1 MKEYKNY
8 MDRIRLDEEQ
18 HARFLQAMKNAAEAG
33 PDTAPSEA
41 EDLQNVRRLSSSES
55 KVRKFRRRIGAAAAV
70 VALAIISL
78 TIFPR
83 LGSTFT
89 TSKAVD
95 KNTEAVAPG
104 QASVTTNSL
113 PGATALLPGATAAA
127 AETQAYSEAASFVV
141 VTADPAATAAS
152 VPTKNA
158 TRAATT
164 ASSDT
169 DSRTDTKAASASPD
183 GSAVSPTGSPAQP
196 EEYVIVELVTSSE
209 PCITFYT
216 NSVITEVL
224 NLPDESVLAVREW
237 IDKDLLIPVASVPT
251 SVAGTE
257 NHKEVLITLD
267 GIVYTLNEAAD
278 PEQLQTVR
286 DRIGQF
292 RTAP

>member
-1 MKEYKNY
+1 MKKYKNY
-8 MDRIRLDEEQ
+8 MDHIRVDETQ
-18 HARFLQAMKNAAEAG
+18 HARFLQAMKEAAEAG

-70 VALAIISL
+70 LALALVSL
-78 TIFPR
+78 TVFPR
-83 LGSTFT
+83 LSSTFP
-89 TSKAVD
+89 TSKAAD
-95 KNTEAVAPG
+95 KNTKAGVPG

-127 AETQAYSEAASFVV
+127 AETQAYSEAASVV

-196 EEYVIVELVTSSE
+196 EEYVTVELVTSSE

-216 NSVITEVL
+216 NGVITEVL

-237 IDKDLLIPVASVPT
+237 IEKGLLIPVTAVPT
-251 SVAGTE
+251 TVEGTE

-267 GIVYTLNEAAD
+267 GTVYSLNDAAD